1 MILAINWKFDICQVL
16 VIFDPSKWGI
26 WKCSFYYLSSVQV
39 RKKTFF
45 EGFQEFFTCV
55 ENWEM
60 TEIFLNLEFDGKL
73 VELKTTKIR
82 WKFDEIVEKVV
93 LKWQNKAWI
102 VLIWHKMT

>member
-1 MILAINWKFDICQVL
+1 
-16 VIFDPSKWGI
+16 
-26 WKCSFYYLSSVQV
+26 
-39 RKKTFF
+39 
-45 EGFQEFFTCV
+45 
-55 ENWEM
+55 M

-102 VLIWHKMT
+102 VLIWHKMIILKIV

>member
-1 MILAINWKFDICQVL
+1 M
-16 VIFDPSKWGI
+16 
-26 WKCSFYYLSSVQV
+26 
-39 RKKTFF
+39 F

-93 LKWQNKAWI
+93 LKWQNRAWI

>member
-1 MILAINWKFDICQVL
+1 MFLLLFVIC
-16 VIFDPSKWGI
+16 SG
-26 WKCSFYYLSSVQV
+26 
-39 RKKTFF
+39 KKENFF
-45 EGFQEFFTCV
+45 LRIFTCV

-82 WKFDEIVEKVV
+82 WKFDEMVEKVV